1 MKKVSQHSNLYENE
15 LPHNKN
21 LETDLKK
28 TTNINIL
35 LNRVK
40 LDKKKDLRKK
50 IILFSILLIVTFCV
64 GFFFIY

>member
-15 LPHNKN
+15 LPYNKN

-50 IILFSILLIVTFCV
+50 IILFSILLTITFCA

>member
-1 MKKVSQHSNLYENE
+1 MKKVSQQSNLYENE
-15 LPHNKN
+15 LSYNKN
-21 LETDLKK
+21 LETNLKK

-50 IILFSILLIVTFCV
+50 LILFSVLLTITFCV
-64 GFFFIY
+64 GFLFIY